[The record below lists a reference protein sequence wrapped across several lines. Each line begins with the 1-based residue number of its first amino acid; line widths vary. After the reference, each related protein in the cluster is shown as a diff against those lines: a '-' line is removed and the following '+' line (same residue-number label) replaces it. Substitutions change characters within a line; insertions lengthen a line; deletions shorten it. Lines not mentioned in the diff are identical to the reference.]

1 MTEELWHQ
9 CVDKN
14 YEPIETYEVSSLGR
28 VRSLDHYTIQKNRWG
43 DYRPTLQRGC
53 ILQLQTKRGTDYK
66 RCVLNG
72 QHWSVHV
79 LVALAFPEIC
89 GRWFEG
95 ATVDHLNGVKDDNR
109 PENLCFKTIEENR
122 KNPNTLENI
131 RSASLRNLVKAS
143 TDASRLKMALT
154 KSNPVVADGLT
165 QMFMNTYALADE
177 LDVSNSAVWLALKGK
192 NKTVRGFTVSYAC
205 DR

>member
-1 MTEELWHQ
+1 MQSETWRQ
-9 CVDKN
+9 CSDKN
-14 YEPIETYEVSSLGR
+14 YEPIEGYEVSSLGR
-28 VRSLDHYTIQKNRWG
+28 VRSVDHYTIQKNRWG

-53 ILQLQTKRGTDYK
+53 VLRLETKRGADYK
-66 RCVLNG
+66 RCVLNRR
-72 QHWSVHV
+72 HWSVHV

-109 PENLCFKTIEENR
+109 PENLCFKTIKENR

-131 RSASLRNLVKAS
+131 RSANLGNLEKAS
-143 TDASRLKMALT
+143 TEASRLKMALV
-154 KSNPVVADGLT
+154 KSKPVVADGLT
-165 QMFMNTYALADE
+165 QVFMNTYALAEE
-177 LDVSNSAVWLALKGK
+177 LGVVNSAVWLVLKGK
-192 NKTVRGFTVSYAC
+192 NKTVRGFTVRYAG